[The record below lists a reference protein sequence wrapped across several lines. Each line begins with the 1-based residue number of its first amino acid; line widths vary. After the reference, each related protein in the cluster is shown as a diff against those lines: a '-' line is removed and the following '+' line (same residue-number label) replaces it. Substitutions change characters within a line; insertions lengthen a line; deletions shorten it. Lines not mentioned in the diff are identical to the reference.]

1 MLRSWSQRR
10 RTGYVHIGPQQRIE
24 LAVES
29 NENAAQKAKET
40 EKERTAGDKEAKRA
54 FLVFIWVPDPRNVA
68 MRFTLFELSMFRK
81 LARTR

>member
-1 MLRSWSQRR
+1 M
-10 RTGYVHIGPQQRIE
+10 HIGPQQRIE
-24 LAVES
+24 LAVEN
-29 NENAAQKAKET
+29 NENGASQKAKET
-40 EKERTAGDKEAKRA
+40 DKERSAGDKEAKRS